1 MAAVAE
7 SEGGVPVTEE
17 LRPHRHGGVL
27 VEDGAWLDGCPM
39 CKAHRR
45 AMTEKPSPIEAL
57 DEANTDLARSV
68 LSLSSSLSE
77 KIERVSELE
86 AELEGRIADDSVL
99 CPHAPKHVLEAK
111 LRELETERERLDEV
125 NTGLASQILRLMQ
138 ERDSALGLL
147 HD

>member
-1 MAAVAE
+1 MSVMAE
-7 SEGGVPVTEE
+7 TNPIE
-17 LRPHRHGGVL
+17 VL
-27 VEDGAWLDGCPM
+27 
-39 CKAHRR
+39 RR
-45 AMTEKPSPIEAL
+45 AL
-57 DEANTDLARSV
+57 DRLE
-68 LSLSSSLSE
+68 
-77 KIERVSELE
+77 IERVSELE